1 MLRILFAAGVTTL
14 AFAACAEKQQATTP
28 ESKRETPVFTAYQC
42 GALSIK
48 FDHTAGELKVGEET
62 LILSAVV
69 AASGAKY
76 AGPDKTMFW
85 SKGDRALLTFKGKEY
100 PECVERGTQADASGG
115 DILHARGNEPGW
127 SLDLGSSTYKFTGD
141 YGDVVIGGATPSPEI
156 LSDGAAYAIPGN
168 ELMIQVTDRLCHDE
182 ATGAPFPKRV
192 TVSLGDKTY
201 RGCGGESVGLL
212 IGEWRITHVA
222 GASMSGS
229 PASIGFDS
237 EKVFG
242 NTGCNRYSGSYELT
256 PERLTIGP
264 VVATERACIDDA
276 LMAVERKLLG
286 QLPGLDRFDIAEDG
300 SLVLYA
306 ADREAIRAR
315 R

>member
-1 MLRILFAAGVTTL
+1 MQRILFSAGVSIL
-14 AFAACAEKQQATTP
+14 ALAACADEHQATTP
-28 ESKRETPVFTAYQC
+28 QPRQDTPVFTAYQC
-42 GALSIK
+42 GALAVK
-48 FDHTAGELKVGEET
+48 FDHTSGELKVGEESA
-62 LILSAVV
+62 ILSAV
-69 AASGAKY
+69 ASASGAKY
-76 AGPDKTMFW
+76 VGPDRTMFW
-85 SKGDRALLTFKGKEY
+85 SKGDRALLTFMGKEY

-115 DILHARGNEPGW
+115 EILHARGNEPGW

-141 YGDVVIGGATPSPEI
+141 YGEVVVGGATPSPEI
-156 LSDGAAYAIPGN
+156 LPDGLAYQIPGN
-168 ELMIQVTDRLCHDE
+168 ELMIQVADRLCHDD

-242 NTGCNRYSGSYELT
+242 NTGCNRYSGSFELT

-276 LMAVERKLLG
+276 LLAAERKLLD
-286 QLPGLDRFDIAEDG
+286 QLPQLDRFDIAEDG